1 MKFLKQISKCFARA
15 ILLEN
20 GFIIPDG
27 KKDIIRIGDYYNII
41 AIDEEFFI
49 KVEEISVV
57 AETEENLVIS
67 VVYTAI
73 HKGAKVFMADYVIKT
88 NKNKCFWQSDAK
100 GTLIEYAKV
109 RFAKVMQ
116 MEKWANERFCNHFK
130 ETGHGKEINNK
141 DTL

>member
-49 KVEEISVV
+49 KVEKISIVS
-57 AETEENLVIS
+57 ETEENLLIS
-67 VVYTAI
+67 VIYTGI
-73 HKGAKVFMADYVIKT
+73 HNGKKVFTADYKIKT
-88 NKNKCFWQSDAK
+88 NKDKCFWQSDVK
-100 GTLIEYAKV
+100 GIVTEHAKV
-109 RFAKVMQ
+109 KFAKVTQ
-116 MEKWANERFCNHFK
+116 MEKWANERFCNHF
-130 ETGHGKEINNK
+130 EATGHGKEINNK